1 MAGDAG
7 AVTAFGDLPLEP
19 LSDHYGLDRG
29 TPVDRRY
36 IERFLSTRHRVIR
49 GNVLEVQ
56 DGNYTTRFGEDRVSQ
71 SAVVDIDATNPN
83 ATLIADLQ
91 LPDAL
96 PPDSYDCIILTQTL
110 HLLRRPGVCVANCFA
125 ALRPGGVLLA
135 TAPSVSRVSP
145 TYPEDDFWR
154 FTPAGIAE
162 LFSRHWPGDFT
173 VNGFGNLRTCTAFLL
188 GEVVEELPEV
198 VLNDHDP
205 RFPLTVAVEATKT
218 SSARPASTTRTAV

>member
-1 MAGDAG
+1 VAGDAG